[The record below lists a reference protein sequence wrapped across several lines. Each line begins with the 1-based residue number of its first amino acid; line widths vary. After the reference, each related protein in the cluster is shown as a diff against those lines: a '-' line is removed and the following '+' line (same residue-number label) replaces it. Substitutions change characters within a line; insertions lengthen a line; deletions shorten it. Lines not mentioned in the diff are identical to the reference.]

1 VLNGSYYV
9 KVDSTDPY
17 GVTNTVTQ
25 VVTVNRHLAEVQVDI
40 FNEAGEVVRH
50 LTSYVE
56 DTGTFNIE
64 NVSLSA
70 SVLQPTSDATP
81 VPGNTN
87 YVTINLGN
95 GETLTWDGT
104 DDQGAIVTNGHYD
117 VEIHYEDGTGGDQ
130 VITRGLLVEST
141 GHTHPNDSVYA
152 KPNLMNRRT
161 GFQTTLAVDSAD
173 TYTLQVKVYDMS
185 GELLRNVGITPDGVN
200 QVRADFT
207 GEATGMYFAMVELI
221 NTEGGVAK
229 RQALKIVVVR

>member
-1 VLNGSYYV
+1 
-9 KVDSTDPY
+9 
-17 GVTNTVTQ
+17 VTQ

-40 FNEAGEVVRH
+40 FNEAGEIVRH
-50 LTSYVE
+50 LTSYV
-56 DTGTFNIE
+56 DDAGTFSIN
-64 NVSLSA
+64 NVTLSA

-141 GHTHPNDSVYA
+141 GRTHPNDMVYA
-152 KPNLMNRRT
+152 KPNLMTWRT
-161 GFQTTLAVDSAD
+161 GYQTTLAVDSAD
-173 TYTLQVKVYDMS
+173 TYTFQVKVYDVA
-185 GELLRNVGITPDGVN
+185 GELLKDVPVKPNGTN
-200 QVRADFT
+200 QVKADFSDQ
-207 GEATGMYFAMVELI
+207 ATGMYFAMVELV
-221 NTEGGVAK
+221 NHQGGVAK
-229 RQALKIVVVR
+229 RQALKIVVVKK